1 MDPGAYAA
9 AGEGSDQGEAAV
21 SARMRDA
28 ARGWI
33 VGRLADADKPAAV
46 DVDADARGLARV
58 MESRVEGLLDNGIE
72 QLSTPAA
79 RAVWRG
85 CEVAFAIGVRC
96 LPLEVQYTRVYGF
109 CVLGLPKVLAVF
121 YLGTYLRLIRAGLAQ
136 QADNPYLHYCLGQ
149 YHSRVPMLLGGKRSL
164 AVASLARAYDCAAAF
179 GLDAAK
185 FVVSYASSLARV
197 GRDPDAMAL
206 LLRHFAADPAPN
218 ASERVRRRYDRAR
231 ALAARLRA
239 RSTNVQSLTV

>member
-1 MDPGAYAA
+1 VDLGAPA
-9 AGEGSDQGEAAV
+9 
-21 SARMRDA
+21 SAT
-28 ARGWI
+28 G
-33 VGRLADADKPAAV
+33 
-46 DVDADARGLARV
+46 DVEADARGLARV
-58 MESRVEGLLDNGIE
+58 MESRVEGLLDKGIE

-79 RAVWRG
+79 RAVRRG

-109 CVLGLPKVLAVF
+109 CVLGLPKVLAFF
-121 YLGTYLRLIRAGLAQ
+121 YLGAYLRLIRAGLAQ

-149 YHSRVPMLLGGKRSL
+149 YHTRVPRLLGGKR
-164 AVASLARAYDCAAAF
+164 AVAVTSLARAYESAGAF

-206 LLRHFAADPAPN
+206 LLRHFEGDPAPN

-231 ALAARLRA
+231 ALAARLRP
-239 RSTNVQSLTV
+239 SSSNVQSLTV